1 MLLCICFSG
10 ESIPFILDM
19 ATEDEVLRAIS
30 MCKRMFDIDDRNYT
44 VESDRII
51 LHARKRNNPP
61 KKRKRLYCWNDKII
75 LQTPADYQMK
85 SNQRGSFLQM
95 REVLTSKIYV
105 LLRFKRSLLALLFY
119 FFFLKIVV
127 I

>member
-1 MLLCICFSG
+1 MLLCICFTG

-30 MCKRMFDIDDRNYT
+30 KCKEMFDIDDRNYT

-61 KKRKRLYCWNDKII
+61 KREKRLYCWNDKII
-75 LQTPADYQMK
+75 LQTPADYPDEVEPT
-85 SNQRGSFLQM
+85 
-95 REVLTSKIYV
+95 RE
-105 LLRFKRSLLALLFY
+105 LLANERGIN
-119 FFFLKIVV
+119 LKDICVV
-127 I
+127 EI